1 MRRTRWFSAAV
12 YAVVPLTMGVNAAHA
27 QLNTQ
32 HIKGTVGLKG
42 GSQPPPNIYVIAP
55 LLYLYNTDTLKN
67 SDGDRLP
74 GDASVTSFAGGG
86 GFSVVTSK
94 KVLGGSY
101 GFSILFPI
109 AINNQLQGGSIEG
122 GVGGLT
128 DSAIVPVSLGWHF
141 ARADAMASYSIY
153 LPTGQYSPGGS
164 DNTGFGM
171 WGHEPA
177 FGTTVYLTKSR
188 QYHAATVA
196 NFTFNTKKRSTET
209 QVGTAMNLE
218 GGVGG
223 DFLKG
228 ALTAGLVYYAEW
240 KLSDDHIEGIPQI
253 LIRGKNKVFALGPE
267 LSIPLAMHR
276 TIFGALKVNYQWE
289 TYART
294 STQGSELTI
303 LVSFLT
309 KPIKLPG

>member
-1 MRRTRWFSAAV
+1 
-12 YAVVPLTMGVNAAHA
+12 
-27 QLNTQ
+27 
-32 HIKGTVGLKG
+32 
-42 GSQPPPNIYVIAP
+42 
-55 LLYLYNTDTLKN
+55 
-67 SDGDRLP
+67 
-74 GDASVTSFAGGG
+74 
-86 GFSVVTSK
+86 
-94 KVLGGSY
+94 
-101 GFSILFPI
+101 
-109 AINNQLQGGSIEG
+109 
-122 GVGGLT
+122 
-128 DSAIVPVSLGWHF
+128 
-141 ARADAMASYSIY
+141 
-153 LPTGQYSPGGS
+153 
-164 DNTGFGM
+164 
-171 WGHEPA
+171 
-177 FGTTVYLTKSR
+177 
-188 QYHAATVA
+188 
-196 NFTFNTKKRSTET
+196 
-209 QVGTAMNLE
+209 MNLE